1 MTHASRG
8 YAHPPQGGELIELRG
23 TKMWVKASYEDAPG
37 AFSILEMSHPAGLSI
52 PLHTHPE
59 GHEAF
64 YVLGGSYTVECE
76 AEKFEGIEGSFIFVP
91 QGAVHN
97 YSVGEKGG
105 RLLVVSPSGLE
116 RYFREVSQRLIQ
128 GPLEL
133 EEEHKIA
140 EQYGQEFVDRLRHWG
155 L

>member
-1 MTHASRG
+1 MTHSLKG
-8 YAHPPQGGELIELRG
+8 YAHYPNGGEAIELRG
-23 TKMWVKASYEDAPG
+23 TKMWVKAAYEDAPG
-37 AFSILEMSHPAGLSI
+37 AFSIIEMVHPPGLSI
-52 PLHTHPE
+52 PLHIHPE

-64 YVLGGSYTVECE
+64 YVLEGNYTVECE

-97 YSVGEKGG
+97 YTVGEKGG

-116 RYFREVSQRLIQ
+116 RYFREVSQRIVQ
-128 GPLEL
+128 GSLDL
-133 EEEHKIA
+133 QEEHVIA